1 MFTEQERHDIKTA
14 GDTLCLV
21 NQILTYTRPEN
32 WSFGRQFPEHFRKFR
47 MAAGRLARV
56 KDRKL
61 REYGKALLAFDVCL
75 TELDRGFS
83 RSRAAAA
90 REKGQRVVDA
100 MEGAKAYVV

>member
-1 MFTEQERHDIKTA
+1 MFNEQERHDIKTA

-32 WSFGRQFPEHFRKFR
+32 WAFGRQFPEHFRAFR

-61 REYGKALLAFDVCL
+61 KEYGRSLLEFDVCL
-75 TELDRGFS
+75 TDLDRGFTQDKS
-83 RSRAAAA
+83 ARAV
-90 REKGQRVVDA
+90 KIGQRVVNA
-100 MEGAKAYVV
+100 MQEARAYVV

>member
-21 NQILTYTRPEN
+21 NQILTYTLPEN

-61 REYGKALLAFDVCL
+61 REYGKALLEFDVCL
-75 TELDRGFS
+75 TELDRGFT
-83 RSRAAAA
+83 RSKAAKAM
-90 REKGQRVVDA
+90 KLGQRVVDTLREA
-100 MEGAKAYVV
+100 SAYVV